1 MEKKKEKL
9 ITMYQ
14 EVENDLK
21 QMHDKGIFTTAQFIS
36 WYKYKCADD
45 DSMQENKTLE
55 LIYDW
60 YTFYQAV
67 KSKNEK
73 HIDSAHTLTAYLKIN
88 GKGNFDN
95 FFEMYQIE
103 ELGLNKKD
111 DFKHFN
117 SAYGVIEDFTSNSE
131 EKRPHSLRYIATALN
146 ALELTGEDLL
156 SVAAT
161 RKEIEERHSNSKTYC
176 KVRKASSH

>member
-1 MEKKKEKL
+1 MEKEKL

-21 QMHDKGIFTTAQFIS
+21 QLHDKGIFTTAQFIS
-36 WYKYKCADD
+36 WYKYKCAND
-45 DSMQENKTLE
+45 DSIQKNKTLE

-67 KSKNEK
+67 KVRKEK
-73 HIDSAHTLTAYLKIN
+73 HIDPAHTFTAYLKIN
-88 GKGNFDN
+88 GKGNFAN
-95 FFEMYQIE
+95 FFKMYQIE
-103 ELGLNKKD
+103 ELGLNGKG

-117 SAYGVIEDFTSNSE
+117 SAYVVIEDFASDIE

-146 ALELTGEDLL
+146 ALGLTGEDLL
-156 SVAAT
+156 SIAAT

-176 KVRKASSH
+176 KVKSI